1 MAIEGMMDRIG
12 RKLGVDPAEVR
23 LRNIIPTKEL
33 PWVNAVGVRY
43 DTGSYEECLRLA
55 MERIGYSEFRKQ
67 PRVPGPDGKYRGFGI
82 CCFTKF
88 FGTGPPDGR
97 GPGLTRCL
105 VSDAA
110 LFELNPTGLGT

>member
-1 MAIEGMMDRIG
+1 MFFFASR
-12 RKLGVDPAEVR
+12 RRHTRCALVTGVQTCALPI

-67 PRVPGPDGKYRGFGI
+67 PRGPGPDGKYRGIGI
-82 CCFTKF
+82 CCFTEIS
-88 FGTGPPDGR
+88 GTGAPGWRAR
-97 GPGLTRCL
+97 G
-105 VSDAA
+105 
-110 LFELNPTGLGT
+110 